1 MCECVN
7 RGGSKNKI
15 NVIFYEIRYLA
26 QNTHTSQFIK
36 NKRTKRTYMFIY
48 DVFGL
53 LNILNAKSGQ
63 M

>member
-15 NVIFYEIRYLA
+15 NVIFYERRNSHKILILLNSLKTNVRRV
-26 QNTHTSQFIK
+26 H
-36 NKRTKRTYMFIY
+36 MFIY
-48 DVFGL
+48 VFGL
-53 LNILNAKSGQ
+53 LNLLNAKSVQ